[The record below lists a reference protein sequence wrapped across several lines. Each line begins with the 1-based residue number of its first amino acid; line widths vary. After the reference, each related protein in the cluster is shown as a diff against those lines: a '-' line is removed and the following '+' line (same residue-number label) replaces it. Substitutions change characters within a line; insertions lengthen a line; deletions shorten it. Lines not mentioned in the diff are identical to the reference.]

1 MDINH
6 CELFTPT
13 DADIL
18 LIIRHTPEMLGNN
31 YYIERR
37 YAKIIKK
44 LHKMTIINDNRLI
57 NNIAV
62 C

>member
-13 DADIL
+13 DGDIL
-18 LIIRHTPEMLGNN
+18 IIVRHTPEILENN

-44 LHKMTIINDNRLI
+44 LNKMTIRNDNRLI
-57 NNIAV
+57 NNISV